1 VSGYASGTTVTA
13 DRSRA
18 EIEHVLARFGADQFM
33 VGWDAT
39 ANIAVVSFRLAGR
52 MVRMTLPFPSMSD
65 PLITTTPG
73 GRSRTQL
80 QIEEEHAKEV
90 RRRWRSLLLV
100 LKAKLAAVTDGIST
114 LEREFLSDI
123 LLPDGRTTGEW
134 LQPQLAQAYDTGR
147 MPALMP
153 GASK

>member
-1 VSGYASGTTVTA
+1 MSYAAGTTVTA

-18 EIEHVLARFGADQFM
+18 EIETTLARFGADQFM
-33 VGWDAT
+33 AGWDSG
-39 ANIAVVSFRLAGR
+39 ANVAMVSFRLAGR
-52 MVRMTLPFPSMSD
+52 MVRLTLPFPSIDD
-65 PLITTTPG
+65 PLICKTPA

-100 LKAKLAAVTDGIST
+100 IKAKLAAVSDGIST
-114 LEREFLSDI
+114 LEREFLADI
-123 LLPDGRTTGEW
+123 VIPDGRTTGEW
-134 LQPQLAQAYDTGR
+134 LQPQIAAAYDTGR

-153 GASK
+153 GGDR